1 MILTCC
7 ICNKPC
13 DVHKQVYYYHLKKLE
28 YTFLCSET
36 CRSIRR
42 QRIEASRSSQK
53 KSERKRKEEAK
64 KQERKIKK
72 REFDRMIANP
82 KNNPES
88 DNIIIRNIERIIE
101 RRKAGASLRQ
111 LGELYQVSHESI
123 RKILLPLK
131 IKIKLKEYLCG
142 HCGNKT
148 KKGKKYCGQSCKNIA
163 MYGDK
168 PYSKFT
174 FIKLTCDGCGETFE
188 RSNKHIGITKRNK
201 LYNTPEKYCKKKNY
215 CTRNCFL
222 IHRKSKNVVST
233 NSQNH

>member
-7 ICNKPC
+7 ICAKSC

-64 KQERKIKK
+64 RQERKVKK

-88 DNIIIRNIERIIE
+88 DNIILRNIETIIE
-101 RRKAGASLRQ
+101 KRKAGISLRQ
-111 LGELYQVSHESI
+111 LGELYQTSHESI

-131 IKIKLKEYLCG
+131 IETKLKEYLCS
-142 HCGNKT
+142 HCGNKIPT
-148 KKGKKYCGQSCKNIA
+148 KRKYCCLSCKNMA
-163 MYGDK
+163 LYSDK
-168 PYSKFT
+168 QYSKFT
-174 FIKLTCDGCGETFE
+174 FVKLTCDGCGETFE
-188 RSNKHIGITKRNK
+188 RSNQHIEIAKRNK
-201 LYNTPEKYCKKKNY
+201 LYNTPEKYAKKKNY
-215 CTRNCFL
+215 CKRACFSKHTR
-222 IHRKSKNVVST
+222 SKNVIPTDS
-233 NSQNH
+233 